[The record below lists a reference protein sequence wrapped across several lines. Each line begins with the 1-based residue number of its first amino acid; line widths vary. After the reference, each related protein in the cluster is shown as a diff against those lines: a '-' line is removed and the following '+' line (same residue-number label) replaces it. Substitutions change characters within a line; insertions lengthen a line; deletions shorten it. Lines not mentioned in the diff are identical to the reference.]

1 MENQAAKGR
10 TQCRLQVVTPVHV
23 GCDDVYEPT
32 GFVVDEGKD
41 RMIIFDPTDFIQGLD
56 ESDRERFSAICRK
69 GTIES
74 IIELYRF
81 LRNRPAE
88 GRAVSLCRGF
98 SEQYRRVLDLS
109 AKEARG
115 QLNRFEIK
123 RTSFC
128 PSDHRP
134 YIPGSAIKG
143 ALRTAYLNAL
153 AQRGPAHKLNLHQEK
168 GGKKGRDDRHKV
180 LESKLLSLERVP
192 FKDRISQD
200 PFRLVKVSDFM
211 PVGKAETKIMYA
223 VNWKKGPSGGEGRG
237 PYQML
242 EMVMPGTS
250 FVGEIR
256 VDTPQTKDAVSIA
269 FELKEMLEGC
279 HWFFQK
285 ENQREANE
293 LKGVGCKTP
302 AQAKANGG
310 FPFRVGF
317 HSGAECVTIE
327 GYREI
332 WIKGKTGGR
341 TLDHATTVWL
351 ASEYDKPKHPDFLTP
366 FGWADMEPLGPEAM
380 NALMEQEIAYK
391 KERDFALRQAA
402 ASVRARLEQ
411 EKQEAERLERLR
423 AEAEEQKAAEEKRR
437 EEIAAMSPQERAI
450 VELESEDIQDNRA
463 VEIYG
468 QIEQFPEPYK
478 TRAAQAL
485 KQYWEKEG
493 KWAKKSCSKKQW
505 EKVQK
510 VKGILGE

>member
-1 MENQAAKGR
+1 MENQTVEGR
-10 TQCRLQVVTPVHV
+10 MQCRLQVVTPVHV
-23 GCDDVYEPT
+23 GCDDLYEPT
-32 GFVVDEGKD
+32 GFVMDEGKD
-41 RMIIFDPTDFIQGLD
+41 RLIIFDPTDFIQGLD
-56 ESDRERFSAICRK
+56 ESDRERLSTICRK

-74 IIELYRF
+74 IIEVYRF

-98 SEQYRRVLDLS
+98 SEEYRRVLDLS
-109 AKEARG
+109 PRDARS

-153 AQRGPAHKLNLHQEK
+153 AQGGSAHKLDLHQEK
-168 GGKKGRDDRHKV
+168 GGKQGRDDRHKA
-180 LESKLLSLERVP
+180 LESKLLSLEKVP
-192 FKDRISQD
+192 FKERISQD
-200 PFRLVKVSDFM
+200 PFRMVKVSDFM
-211 PVGKAETKIMYA
+211 PVGNAETKIMYA

-242 EMVMPGTS
+242 EMVMPGTC

-256 VDTPQTKDAVSIA
+256 VDTPQTKDAVSMAFDLKGIIA
-269 FELKEMLEGC
+269 GCRRFFE
-279 HWFFQK
+279 K

-293 LKGVGCKTP
+293 LRGVGCKTP
-302 AQAKANGG
+302 HQAKTNGG

-341 TLDHATTVWL
+341 TSDHATTVWL
-351 ASEYDKPKHPDFLTP
+351 ASEYDKPKHPDFLVP
-366 FGWADMEPLGPEAM
+366 FGWAEMEALGSEAM
-380 NALMEQEIAYK
+380 KALMEQEIAYK
-391 KERDFALRQAA
+391 KERDFGLRQAA
-402 ASVRARLEQ
+402 ESVRARLAK
-411 EKQEAERLERLR
+411 EKEEAERLERLK
-423 AEAEEQKAAEEKRR
+423 AEAEAQQAAEEKRR
-437 EEIAAMSPQERAI
+437 AEIAAMSLEERAI
-450 VELESEDIQDNRA
+450 VELESEDLKENRA

-468 QIEQFPEPYK
+468 QLQQFPESYK
-478 TRAAQAL
+478 TRAARAL
-485 KQYWEKEG
+485 KNYWEKEG
-493 KWAKKSCSKKQW
+493 KWAKKACSKKQW

-510 VKGILGE
+510 IKAILGE

>member
-1 MENQAAKGR
+1 M
-10 TQCRLQVVTPVHV
+10 QCRLQVVTPVHV

-56 ESDRERFSAICRK
+56 ETDRERFSAICRK

-74 IIELYRF
+74 IIEVYRF

-88 GRAVSLCRGF
+88 GRAVNLCRGF

-109 AKEARG
+109 PKDARS

-128 PSDHRP
+128 PLDNRP

-143 ALRTAYLNAL
+143 ALRTAYLNAI
-153 AQRGPAHKLNLHQEK
+153 AHGGPTHKLDLQQEK
-168 GGKKGRDDRHKV
+168 GGKPGRDDRNKV
-180 LESKLLSLERVP
+180 LESRLLSLDKVP

-200 PFRLVKVSDFM
+200 PFRMVKVSDFM
-211 PVGKAETKIMYA
+211 PVGKGETKIMYA

-242 EMVMPGTS
+242 EMVMPGTC

-256 VDTPQTKDAVSIA
+256 VDTPQTQDAVSMV
-269 FELKEMLEGC
+269 FNLKEIVQGC
-279 HWFFQK
+279 RRFFEE
-285 ENQREANE
+285 ENKREANE
-293 LKGVGCKTP
+293 LRGVGCKTLHP
-302 AQAKANGG
+302 AVNNGA

-351 ASEYDKPKHPDFLTP
+351 ASEHDKPKHPDFLVP
-366 FGWADMEPLGPEAM
+366 FGWTEMEPLAPEAM
-380 NALMEQEIAYK
+380 KALMEQESAYK
-391 KERDFALRQAA
+391 NDRDLALRQAA
-402 ASVRARLEQ
+402 ETVRARLQ
-411 EKQEAERLERLR
+411 EENEKAKQLERLK
-423 AEAEEQKAAEEKRR
+423 AEAEAQRAAEEKRKA
-437 EEIAAMSPQERAI
+437 EFEAMSPEERAI
-450 VELESEDIQDNRA
+450 AELQSEDVKENRA

-468 QIEQFPEPYK
+468 NSSSSLNFIRQGQP
-478 TRAAQAL
+478 RH
-485 KQYWEKEG
+485 
-493 KWAKKSCSKKQW
+493 
-505 EKVQK
+505 
-510 VKGILGE
+510 